1 MARPQSSLGNVV
13 YGALDLGMDAVQ
25 IGQIKAM
32 RGQLDDLRRAHA
44 HNTNVYIEG
53 TKAKLKHLDAILQVQ
68 IASVASLVEIDG
80 KLGKLSENSWEIAS
94 HLERREGERKFL
106 GDIRII
112 VHNLNRELDD
122 IEELMEEFAP
132 WGFLKLNLLKEQLV
146 KHDVRIDHFAKLH
159 HSEIEWAQAFL
170 DRVSEI
176 ERRYVRKLE
185 MGS

>member
-1 MARPQSSLGNVV
+1 
-13 YGALDLGMDAVQ
+13 
-25 IGQIKAM
+25 
-32 RGQLDDLRRAHA
+32 
-44 HNTNVYIEG
+44 
-53 TKAKLKHLDAILQVQ
+53 
-68 IASVASLVEIDG
+68 
-80 KLGKLSENSWEIAS
+80 
-94 HLERREGERKFL
+94 
-106 GDIRII
+106 
-112 VHNLNRELDD
+112 
-122 IEELMEEFAP
+122 